1 MVFTR
6 LRASLQAKKCC
17 NYGKYKNR
25 VKLVLDGGEAR
36 RVSLI
41 IYSHKKLR
49 ISKQSLAVEVACF
62 TTGMKSEDPHDR
74 FTISVRKGYL
84 NWLKRVCLELDTEV
98 SKYARTAI
106 HDRVRADA
114 KAGKLSA
121 EPLAEY
127 RGLKTAHGSGRFD
140 DLF

>member
-6 LRASLQAKKCC
+6 LRAPLQAKKCY

-49 ISKQSLAVEVACF
+49 ISKQSIAVEVACF
-62 TTGMKSEDPHDR
+62 TTGMKSEDPQR
-74 FTISVRKGYL
+74 QIYNQRPERLFKLAQTRLLG
-84 NWLKRVCLELDTEV
+84 
-98 SKYARTAI
+98 ARYGGVEI
-106 HDRVRADA
+106 R
-114 KAGKLSA
+114 
-121 EPLAEY
+121 
-127 RGLKTAHGSGRFD
+127 
-140 DLF
+140 